1 MDDDEWNVEET
12 PPRTGVAGVIALSD
26 SEPEFIRILRCREA
40 EEDVEGED
48 MGFPDPDE
56 PTCGIVGREKD
67 DGDSDSADDSSMRS
81 EWMKASESD
90 ESIRVLR
97 GLVEMDGVS
106 ESSD

>member
-1 MDDDEWNVEET
+1 MSE
-12 PPRTGVAGVIALSD
+12 
-26 SEPEFIRILRCREA
+26 SEPESRRVVRCREA
-40 EEDVEGED
+40 EDEVEGED
-48 MGFPDPDE
+48 IGFSESDE
-56 PTCGIVGREKD
+56 PTCGIVGRDKD
-67 DGDSDSADDSSMRS
+67 DGDSDSADDSSMRL

>member
-1 MDDDEWNVEET
+1 MM
-12 PPRTGVAGVIALSD
+12 AISD
-26 SEPEFIRILRCREA
+26 SEPESIRVLHCREA
-40 EEDVEGED
+40 EDELEGED
-48 MGFPDPDE
+48 TGFSESDE

-67 DGDSDSADDSSMRS
+67 DGESDSADDSSMRL

-90 ESIRVLR
+90 ESIRELR